1 MARED
6 TIQAGGIVTRLRPKQ
21 PIHSKLIRF
30 ITKKPLG
37 AIGGFLIGLIVFSA
51 IFAEVVAPYGPYE
64 QHLVDSLAPPSSKYI
79 LGADNFGR
87 DLLSRIIHGSRIS
100 LYVGIGSV
108 VLGSISGAVMGL
120 MAGYFG
126 GKFDSLMLRAMDIMM
141 AFPSLVLALAIVA
154 TLGPSATNA
163 MLAIAVTL
171 IPREVRVIRAAA
183 LGIKQNEYI
192 MASIAL
198 GASTARTLFRHM
210 LPNAMA
216 VWIVMATAELGNAI
230 LVESSLSFLGLGT
243 PPPTPSWGGM
253 LAGDSRRYLETAPW
267 LSIYPGLAITG
278 AVFGFN
284 LFGDALRDVLDPRLR
299 GR

>member
-1 MARED
+1 MATQD
-6 TIQAGGIVTRLRPKQ
+6 TIQTTIARTLRPTR
-21 PIHSKLIRF
+21 PIHRKLIRF
-30 ITKKPLG
+30 VTKKPLG
-37 AIGGFLIGLIVFSA
+37 AIGAFLIGLMVFSA
-51 IFAEVVAPYGPYE
+51 MFAELVSPYGPYQ
-64 QHLVDSLAPPSSKYI
+64 QHLIDSLAPPGAQYL

-87 DLLSRIIHGSRIS
+87 DMLSRIIHGSRIS

-108 VLGSISGAVMGL
+108 VLGSFSGAFLGL
-120 MAGYFG
+120 VSGYFG
-126 GKFDSLMLRAMDIMM
+126 GKFDSLMLRLMDIMM

-171 IPREVRVIRAAA
+171 IPREVRVIRSAA

-192 MASIAL
+192 TASVAL
-198 GASTARTLFRHM
+198 GATTMRIIMRHM
-210 LPNAMA
+210 LPNCMA
-216 VWIVMATAELGNAI
+216 VWLVLASAELGNAI

-243 PPPTPSWGGM
+243 PPPTPSWGSM

-267 LSIYPGLAITG
+267 LSIYPGLAISA